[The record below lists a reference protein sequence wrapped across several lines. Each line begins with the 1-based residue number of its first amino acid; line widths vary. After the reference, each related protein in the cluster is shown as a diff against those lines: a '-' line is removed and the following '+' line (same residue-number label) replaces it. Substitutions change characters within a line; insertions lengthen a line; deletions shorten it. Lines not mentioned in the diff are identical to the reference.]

1 MNTKNNNN
9 NIKFTINADNCL
21 PARAAA
27 RNLKSSIKN
36 RKCYR
41 GPVFGRRTRV
51 ERVCAIDQWL
61 RAKSYP
67 NAQTMRARLGVTD
80 RTILRDIDFMKF
92 ERRMPID
99 FDQSRNG
106 YYYTKPV
113 EALSQPQLSAEGIF
127 SIMLA
132 HKSLAQHP
140 GTPFDKPM
148 HDAFQR
154 LIVQLDNREL
164 ESIIN
169 LGDAVS
175 FRAFAPEHT
184 DPALLAI
191 LTQSLAE
198 SRELRFLYRNAGK
211 TKVVPRCIQPYHL
224 LCFNQRWY
232 LIGFDLYQRV
242 PRTYAL
248 SRISKPRLQERT
260 FTRPDTFD
268 PNHYFQGTLGVM
280 KGEQSVKHDVV
291 IELDAF
297 GTDLIGSRQLHD
309 TQKLEPLGG
318 NRTRLTLQLSSLD
331 ELERELLSWGTHAKV
346 IGPECLRDRLG
357 KITSELAALY
367 SEPANPTTPP
377 PADTNQLTLLE

>member
-9 NIKFTINADNCL
+9 NIKFTVNTDNCL
-21 PARAAA
+21 PAPAAA
-27 RNLKSSIKN
+27 GNLNSSIKN

-61 RAKSYP
+61 RSKSYP
-67 NAQTMRARLGVTD
+67 NSQTMRARLGVTD

-132 HKSLAQHP
+132 HKFLAQHP

-148 HDAFQR
+148 QDAFQQ

-184 DPALLAI
+184 SASQSNLPFYESFGATLPLL
-191 LTQSLAE
+191 
-198 SRELRFLYRNAGK
+198 RGNG
-211 TKVVPRCIQPYHL
+211 C
-224 LCFNQRWY
+224 W
-232 LIGFDLYQRV
+232 
-242 PRTYAL
+242 
-248 SRISKPRLQERT
+248 
-260 FTRPDTFD
+260 
-268 PNHYFQGTLGVM
+268 LGR
-280 KGEQSVKHDVV
+280 GAS
-291 IELDAF
+291 A
-297 GTDLIGSRQLHD
+297 GSR
-309 TQKLEPLGG
+309 P
-318 NRTRLTLQLSSLD
+318 R
-331 ELERELLSWGTHAKV
+331 
-346 IGPECLRDRLG
+346 P
-357 KITSELAALY
+357 Y
-367 SEPANPTTPP
+367 SFGMHSDFTIAPSVVSGEA
-377 PADTNQLTLLE
+377 